1 MRFFRVLY
9 RVRKTAWILFG
20 LMVLFCI
27 ISLLTRTTHAL
38 PSYAF
43 LYIIQPLGALL
54 LAVVAWYVAQGSKDR
69 AHRRTE
75 KAYIVASVLLV
86 WFVLYFLSGLGLT
99 YIRNTFITTPVGV
112 LLNVFG
118 YGLAALSLEYVR
130 HRLMQLAG
138 RRNIRWF
145 GALIVLVFTLQQ
157 LSLTALGA
165 SYTPEQFLKFFVS
178 DVVPVLT
185 SNLLL
190 TYLAVGA
197 GLPAMLVY
205 RLGTLGT
212 TLLLP
217 ILPKFDWYLIGVS
230 AVLLSLATYIVIDR
244 AQQGRQPHSRR
255 HHFHIQ
261 RASNIAFI
269 TIMVALVLFMTG
281 ALRYKPVVIVSDSM
295 KPLYSRGAIVLVRMG
310 YDPMDIESGDIIQY
324 KHKQTG
330 QVITHRVVD
339 IQQAANGS
347 GERVFITKGDN
358 NQSQDIP
365 VEQSQVLGVVRAQV
379 PYLGYPTIWLRSFVG

>member
-1 MRFFRVLY
+1 M
-9 RVRKTAWILFG
+9 TAF
-20 LMVLFCI
+20 
-27 ISLLTRTTHAL
+27 ST
-38 PSYAF
+38 
-43 LYIIQPLGALL
+43 
-54 LAVVAWYVAQGSKDR
+54 
-69 AHRRTE
+69 
-75 KAYIVASVLLV
+75 
-86 WFVLYFLSGLGLT
+86 
-99 YIRNTFITTPVGV
+99 
-112 LLNVFG
+112 
-118 YGLAALSLEYVR
+118 
-130 HRLMQLAG
+130 
-138 RRNIRWF
+138 
-145 GALIVLVFTLQQ
+145 
-157 LSLTALGA
+157 

-178 DVVPVLT
+178 DIVPVLT
-185 SNLLL
+185 SNMLL

-205 RLGTLGT
+205 RLGTLST

-217 ILPKFDWYLIGVS
+217 ILPKFDWYMIGIS
-230 AVLLSLATYIVIDR
+230 AILLSLATYIVIDR
-244 AQQGRQPHSRR
+244 AQQGRQQHGRR

-261 RASNIAFI
+261 RASNITFI
-269 TIMVALVLFMTG
+269 AIMIALVLFMTG

-379 PYLGYPTIWLRSFVG
+379 PYLGWPTIWLRSFVG

>member
-1 MRFFRVLY
+1 MIV
-9 RVRKTAWILFG
+9 
-20 LMVLFCI
+20 FCV
-27 ISLLTRTTHAL
+27 ISLLTRTAESL

-43 LYIIQPLGALL
+43 LYIIQPVGAL
-54 LAVVAWYVAQGSKDR
+54 VVAGAAWYMAQGTKDR

-75 KAYIVASVLLV
+75 KAYIVASVLRV
-86 WFVLYFLSGLGLT
+86 WFVLYFLSGLGVA
-99 YIRNTFITTPVGV
+99 YVRNTLITTPVGV
-112 LLNVFG
+112 LLNIFG
-118 YGLAALSLEYVR
+118 YGVTAASLEYVR

-145 GALIVLVFTLQQ
+145 GALIVIVFTLQQ
-157 LSLTALGA
+157 LNMTAFST

-178 DVVPVLT
+178 DIVPVLT
-185 SNLLL
+185 SNMLL

-205 RLGTLGT
+205 RLGTLST

-217 ILPKFDWYLIGVS
+217 ILPKFDWYMIGIS
-230 AVLLSLATYIVIDR
+230 AILLSLATYIVIDR
-244 AQQGRQPHSRR
+244 AQQGRQQHGRR

-261 RASNIAFI
+261 RASNITFI
-269 TIMVALVLFMTG
+269 AIMIALVLFMTG